1 MDPRQEP
8 DSPVATEREP
18 EAATPLIDIRRALV
32 LLAEAVA
39 ERGELASVDDHDL
52 ELLGHRGVRE
62 LYSRDGLPDGLTLGA
77 LAVFDAAQR
86 AQDRGY
92 AWGDTL
98 AYAERVAVR
107 FVDLIPDRAFDR
119 AGGGIG
125 STHGN
130 EPPQR

>member
-1 MDPRQEP
+1 MDPRQDP
-8 DSPVATEREP
+8 NPPVATDREP
-18 EAATPLIDIRRALV
+18 EAAAPLIDIRRALV

-39 ERGELASVDDHDL
+39 RRGELASVDDGDL

-62 LYSRDGLPDGLTLGA
+62 PYRRDGLPVGLTLGA
-77 LAVFDAAQR
+77 HAVFDAAQR

-119 AGGGIG
+119 SGGGIR
-125 STHGN
+125 STNRN
-130 EPPQR
+130 EPPPR